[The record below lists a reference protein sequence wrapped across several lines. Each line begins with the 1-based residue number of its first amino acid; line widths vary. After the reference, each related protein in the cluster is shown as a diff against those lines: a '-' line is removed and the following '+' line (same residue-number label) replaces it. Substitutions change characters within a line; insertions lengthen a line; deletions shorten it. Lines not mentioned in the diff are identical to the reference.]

1 MPNPQGLLDKVFSI
15 IGPRTRFF
23 QPGLTTCGRQYPP
36 KTLRFVS
43 AITSRTLPKDLPTI
57 SIVIPAL
64 NQAPYLDS
72 AIRSVLEQG
81 YPRTELVVADGGS
94 TDGSKRILE
103 KYSDQLT
110 WWCCEQDSGQTS
122 ALNKGFSHTTG
133 EIMAWLNADDLLLPG
148 SLARIA
154 TFMDADKSVEAAYSH
169 RICVDELGR
178 EIGRWILPPHD
189 NRILKWSDFVPQE
202 TLFWRRALWEKVGG
216 KLDESFDFAMDWE
229 LLLRFRKVGAN
240 IVRLPCFLGLFRIHS
255 KQKTI
260 ADMEEVGQ
268 KEMAELRKQSLGFSP
283 AKHQITFGTLDYLL
297 KARLL
302 ELMWRGGLVRY
313 D

>member
-1 MPNPQGLLDKVFSI
+1 MFKICECLDKTFSF
-15 IGPRTRFF
+15 IGSRTRFF
-23 QPGLTTCGRQYPP
+23 QPGLTTYGAQYPP
-36 KTLRFVS
+36 NTVEFVS
-43 AITSRTLPKDLPTI
+43 ETIPPSVPEHPPTI

-64 NQAPYLDS
+64 NQADFLEK
-72 AIRSVLEQG
+72 AIQSILEQQ
-81 YPRTELVVADGGS
+81 YPQVELVVADGGS
-94 TDGSKRILE
+94 TDGSVEILG
-103 KYSDQLT
+103 KYSKQIF
-110 WWCCEQDSGQTS
+110 WWCCEPDSGQTN

-169 RICVDELGR
+169 RICVDERGR

-202 TLFWRRALWEKVGG
+202 TLFWRRSLWEKVGA

-268 KEMAELRKQSLGFSP
+268 KEMDRLRKRSLGFSP

-302 ELMWRGGLVRY
+302 ELMWKGGLVRY